1 MDGRIVVGVDGSDS
15 ATDALHW
22 AVKQAKLT
30 GASVEAVYAWDPG
43 TLVSLGMPPLVDW
56 EPLKRAARARPR
68 KIVRDTL
75 GGDPGVR
82 IVTKTLIGNAA
93 EALVDRSAG
102 ADLLVVGSR
111 GLGGLKGML
120 LGSAD
125 LAQPCRWRRRES
137 NPRRS
142 SLVGDA
148 GFART
153 PPSLV
158 RKPTR

>member
-1 MDGRIVVGVDGSDS
+1 
-15 ATDALHW
+15 
-22 AVKQAKLT
+22 
-30 GASVEAVYAWDPG
+30 
-43 TLVSLGMPPLVDW
+43 MPPLVDW

-68 KIVRDTL
+68 KIIRDTL

-120 LGSAD
+120 LGS
-125 LAQPCRWRRRES
+125 
-137 NPRRS
+137 
-142 SLVGDA
+142 VGHHCA
-148 GFART
+148 AHAHC
-153 PPSLV
+153 PVVIVHPV
-158 RKPTR
+158 PVQEARKPIRRTLSGSSAA